1 MVYFE
6 VMEEF
11 VREIVEN
18 DLKGCYEI
26 WGDRIRVCY
35 GYSFLVSFDYE
46 EDIESCFLYY
56 GIFWRNLF
64 LILKE
69 GLKLMKCQYVYVSI
83 DKIEVLEMGRWYG
96 REVVFLVIDVECLR
110 KRGFKIYKVGKN
122 VRIVEKIGRAHV

>member
-1 MVYFE
+1 MLEEFGFWLDVEGFVFFNEFVNVLKMVYFE

-64 LILKE
+64 LILEE
-69 GLKLMKCQYVYVSI
+69 GLKLMKC
-83 DKIEVLEMGRWYG
+83 
-96 REVVFLVIDVECLR
+96 
-110 KRGFKIYKVGKN
+110 
-122 VRIVEKIGRAHV
+122 